1 MTIST
6 WAKIGGICIFSVACF
21 LGGYQVAAALYGRDI
36 AQLREDYATRAK
48 ELESKYRKKVE
59 ENAKAVVAAWEERDR
74 AISSA
79 SDLSDELGR
88 VRIEADR
95 TRRELSR
102 TNADSCN
109 TVRAELST
117 CTSLLE
123 RSAELLARG
132 SRLAQDTA
140 ADKDAIVKMTK

>member
-1 MTIST
+1 MSEWLKGAATLI
-6 WAKIGGICIFSVACF
+6 AALICFFS
-21 LGGYQVAAALYGRDI
+21 GYRYAAALYSTDI
-36 AQLREDYATRAK
+36 AELREDYATRAK
-48 ELESKYRKKVE
+48 ELESKYRKKEE
-59 ENAKAVVAAWEERDR
+59 ENAKAVVVAWEERDR
-74 AISSA
+74 AIASA